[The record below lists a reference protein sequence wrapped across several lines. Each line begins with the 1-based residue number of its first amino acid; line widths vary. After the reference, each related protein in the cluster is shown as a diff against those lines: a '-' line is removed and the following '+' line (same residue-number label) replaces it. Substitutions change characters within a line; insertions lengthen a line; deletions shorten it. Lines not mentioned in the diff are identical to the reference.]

1 MREKQLISV
10 IMPVFNCEDYLEE
23 SIVSILDQTYPY
35 FEFIIINDGSTDQSP
50 KIIKKY
56 ANQDDRIIIINQS
69 NSGIVTALNKGI
81 DVARGEWL
89 FRMDGDDV
97 SLPQRFSMQIEEI
110 GKRPGLILLGG
121 WRSIRG
127 SKLYR
132 DGVQNV
138 VR

>member
-50 KIIKKY
+50 EIIKKY

-81 DVARGEWL
+81 DAARGEWL